1 MDESQRHDSSPSAD
15 ESSLI
20 VLKPWCIA
28 TGWAESFLSGCKLS
42 LTVAV
47 SSGLLLNHWN
57 VRFVD
62 LKKNN
67 KWRFGAAGSV
77 LTNSWNFIQITI
89 YINRFLRLHPLPTSP
104 SLPTCQHTTATLP
117 PSLRCVLWKKL
128 AAVVTVVWFVISDP
142 ATLCIAQLIN
152 HQGTCRCN
160 LQLTNFELLLI
171 HSIHR
176 HNW

>member
-1 MDESQRHDSSPSAD
+1 MHCHWMSRN
-15 ESSLI
+15 
-20 VLKPWCIA
+20 
-28 TGWAESFLSGCKLS
+28 FLPGCKLS
-42 LTVAV
+42 LTVV
-47 SSGLLLNHWN
+47 VPSGLLLNHWN
-57 VRFVD
+57 VCFVD
-62 LKKNN
+62 IKKNN
-67 KWRFGAAGSV
+67 KWRSGAAGSV
-77 LTNSWNFIQITI
+77 LTNSWNFIQIITL
-89 YINRFLRLHPLPTSP
+89 YINRFLRLLPLPTSP

-128 AAVVTVVWFVISDP
+128 AAAVTVVWFVISDP